1 MTIHDILSRLEGV
14 KGGNGQWTACCP
26 NHGDTHQSL
35 SVAVG
40 KDGRVLMKCH
50 AGCAVGDIAQAIGL
64 TVKDLF
70 TEPQPAPRTGNT
82 AEPRSCAGRI
92 NPFCGGARTEKA
104 AGYGTGRMCPMSFT

>member
-50 AGCAVGDIAQAIGL
+50 AGDRKSV
-64 TVKDLF
+64 V
-70 TEPQPAPRTGNT
+70 
-82 AEPRSCAGRI
+82 
-92 NPFCGGARTEKA
+92 
-104 AGYGTGRMCPMSFT
+104 